1 VSERAEL
8 RSARR
13 APAVIRLPFNL
24 ADRQSLGRKLIGA
37 TVGGAGVRVLG
48 TAMSFFVGVQ
58 LARSLGPTG
67 YGKYGTI
74 MAVVSLLLVPA
85 QWALPLLAVRDIS
98 VFTSQNARGEVKGV
112 LVWFPLYILA
122 SSALV
127 NALGVAGYW
136 LWFGAQTPDWAR
148 LYIWGLVTVPVLA
161 LGNLGVGVLRG
172 FQRVILSQSY
182 DALIRPALFAVL
194 LFIGIKFVGGF
205 DAERAMEIQA
215 LAAAVSLG
223 LCAINIWFVASPE
236 TRRAAPVRRDRA
248 SLMSAAPMTATTIIR
263 AFDAQ
268 YAMILFGALAPVDDV
283 GLFRVA
289 LSTVGFVGIPITLI
303 TLTVM
308 PFLAHLQAGDDR
320 RRLQSATNGAALAMF
335 GGTLATTLAV
345 IVAGEW
351 ALTLAFGKDYA
362 GSWAPL
368 ALMACAHTIAGF
380 YGSATMLL
388 LMGGQE
394 RAVARVYA
402 AGLIIG
408 AALTVALYPGFG
420 INSAGLAMIISELVK
435 RTLMRKTAL
444 ERISIDP
451 SAIPI
456 LRSVWDFALCW
467 LRVNKKTFAL

>member
-1 VSERAEL
+1 MRERAEL

-13 APAVIRLPFNL
+13 APAVIRLPFNF

-37 TVGGAGVRVLG
+37 LVGGAGVRVLG
-48 TAMSFFVGVQ
+48 TAMAFFVGVQ
-58 LARSLGPTG
+58 LARNLGPTG

-85 QWALPLLAVRDIS
+85 ELALPVLATRDIS
-98 VFTSQNARGEVKGV
+98 VFMSQSAPGEVKGV

-127 NALGVAGYW
+127 SALGVAGYW
-136 LWFGAQTPDWAR
+136 LWFGTQTPDWAR
-148 LYIWGLVTVPVLA
+148 LYIWGLVIVPVLA

-182 DALIRPALFAVL
+182 DALLRPALFAVL

-223 LCAINIWFVASPE
+223 LCAITIWFVISPE

-248 SLMSAAPMTATTIIR
+248 SLTSAAPMTATTIIR
-263 AFDAQ
+263 AFDGQ
-268 YAMILFGALAPVDDV
+268 YTMIVFGALASVHDV

-289 LSTVGFVGIPITLI
+289 LSTAGFVGIPITLI

-320 RRLQSATNGAALAMF
+320 RRLQLATNGAALAMF
-335 GGTLATTLAV
+335 ASTLATTFCGNCRRQVGADSRLRQGLR
-345 IVAGEW
+345 GELGSSDADCLRLHDRRILWFQRRCFCLW
-351 ALTLAFGKDYA
+351 ADK
-362 GSWAPL
+362 SAPSP
-368 ALMACAHTIAGF
+368 ASTPPA
-380 YGSATMLL
+380 
-388 LMGGQE
+388 
-394 RAVARVYA
+394 
-402 AGLIIG
+402 
-408 AALTVALYPGFG
+408 
-420 INSAGLAMIISELVK
+420 
-435 RTLMRKTAL
+435 
-444 ERISIDP
+444 
-451 SAIPI
+451 
-456 LRSVWDFALCW
+456 
-467 LRVNKKTFAL
+467 

>member
-1 VSERAEL
+1 
-8 RSARR
+8 
-13 APAVIRLPFNL
+13 
-24 ADRQSLGRKLIGA
+24 
-37 TVGGAGVRVLG
+37 
-48 TAMSFFVGVQ
+48 M
-58 LARSLGPTG
+58 
-67 YGKYGTI
+67 
-74 MAVVSLLLVPA
+74 
-85 QWALPLLAVRDIS
+85 
-98 VFTSQNARGEVKGV
+98 
-112 LVWFPLYILA
+112 YILA

-136 LWFGAQTPDWAR
+136 LWIGSQTPDWAR

-223 LCAINIWFVASPE
+223 LCAINIWFVIPPE
-236 TRRAAPVRRDRA
+236 TRRAAPVRRDSA
-248 SLMSAAPMTATTIIR
+248 SLRSAAPMTATTIIR
-263 AFDAQ
+263 AFDGQ
-268 YAMILFGALAPVDDV
+268 YAMILFGALASIHDV

-320 RRLQSATNGAALAMF
+320 RRLQLATNGAALAMF
-335 GGTLATTLAV
+335 GSTLATTLAV

-368 ALMACAHTIAGF
+368 ALMACAYTIAGF

-402 AGLIIG
+402 AGVIIG
-408 AALTVALYPGFG
+408 AALTAALYPWFG
-420 INSAGLAMIISELVK
+420 INSAGIAMIISELVK
-435 RTLMRKTAL
+435 GTLMRQTAL
-444 ERISIDP
+444 ERVSIDP
-451 SAIPI
+451 SVIPI
-456 LRSVWDFALCW
+456 LRAVGGFALSS
-467 LRVNKKTFAL
+467 LRVNKRKSTL